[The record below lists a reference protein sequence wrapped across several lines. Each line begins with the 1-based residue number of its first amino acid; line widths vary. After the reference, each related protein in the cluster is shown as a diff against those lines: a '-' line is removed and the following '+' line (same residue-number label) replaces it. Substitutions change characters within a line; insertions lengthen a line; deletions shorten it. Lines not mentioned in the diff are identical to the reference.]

1 MNTAFDRRVTV
12 WIAHADPL
20 LAVGLAAVLRA
31 QPDLDVRLAAGA
43 DAEPDAAVQ
52 VLLTDFQGGLRH
64 LAGLRCH
71 AVPRNLAGARVLVAG
86 ASDREHDV
94 RRALEAGVHGYLPV
108 GCAIDELAAGVRTLG
123 RGSRYL
129 SQTVAQRM
137 AESLTHEALT
147 ARETEVLGLIVR
159 GRCNKAIA
167 RELAIAVGTVK
178 AHVKGIMAKLDASS
192 RTHAA
197 SIAARRGLV
206 DTPADEFADE
216 MPPAWGAPAQPGSSL
231 QFA

>member
-1 MNTAFDRRVTV
+1 MNTAADRRPTV

-20 LAVGLAAVLRA
+20 LALGLGAVLGA
-31 QPDLDVRLAAGA
+31 LPGLDVRRATGA
-43 DAEPDAAVQ
+43 DGEPDVAVH
-52 VLLTDFQGGLRH
+52 VLLTDYAGALRH

-71 AVPRNLAGARVLVAG
+71 AVPRALAGARVLVAG

-94 RRALEAGVHGYLPV
+94 RRALEAGVHGYLPL
-108 GCAIDELAAGVRTLG
+108 GCGVDELAAAVQALG
-123 RGSRYL
+123 RGGRYL
-129 SQTVAQRM
+129 SMTVAQRM

-147 ARETEVLGLIVR
+147 ARETEVLTLIVR
-159 GRCNKAIA
+159 GRCNKTIA

-178 AHVKGIMAKLDASS
+178 AHVKAIMAKLDATS

-206 DTPADEFADE
+206 ETPADEADAAADWGV
-216 MPPAWGAPAQPGSSL
+216 PALPGASL